1 VTSPL
6 LRVAGLIAGY
16 GRPVVGPVSLEI
28 RPGEVVG
35 LWGANGCGK
44 STLLNAITDRADV
57 LAGSIVRAP
66 GLSLAYQE
74 QQPVRLPTMPVTGR
88 ELLGYAGATLQ
99 GMPPALQVSLSKRLD
114 RLSGGQ
120 FQLLCVWA
128 ALAGDAD
135 LILLDEPTNNL
146 DPDREALLT
155 RMLAET
161 VARMPDPCEPLRTL
175 DREADR
181 PNRAVLLVSHERRF
195 LEGACSRLVEI
206 G

>member
-44 STLLNAITDRADV
+44 STLLNAVMDRADV
-57 LAGSIVRAP
+57 LAGSIERAP
-66 GLSLAYQE
+66 GLTLAYQE
-74 QQPVRLPTMPVTGR
+74 QQPVRLPVMPVTGR
-88 ELLGYAGATLQ
+88 ELLGYAGATLE
-99 GMPPALQVSLSKRLD
+99 GMPAALQISLSKRLD

-155 RMLAET
+155 RMLART
-161 VARMPDPCEPLRTL
+161 VAGVSDPGRPLRTS
-175 DREADR
+175 DREAGV